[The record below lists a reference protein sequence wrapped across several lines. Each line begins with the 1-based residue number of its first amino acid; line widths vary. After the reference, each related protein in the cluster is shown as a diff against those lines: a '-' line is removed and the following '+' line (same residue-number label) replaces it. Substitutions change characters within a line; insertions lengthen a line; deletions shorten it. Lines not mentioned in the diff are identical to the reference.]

1 MNQPKNEFR
10 RRQRIDRVRVRVIGR
25 VRCAELEPPV
35 VARQHVLRWVVG
47 PLKID
52 QTDAAVG
59 EIQEDR
65 LATVSTPRVEL
76 SESEMRRDDLSPGA
90 IPLV

>member
-1 MNQPKNEFR
+1 
-10 RRQRIDRVRVRVIGR
+10 
-25 VRCAELEPPV
+25 V

-65 LATVSTPRVEL
+65 LATVSAPRVEL
-76 SESEMRRDDLSPGA
+76 SELDVRRDYLSPGA
-90 IPLV
+90 KSLI